1 MVGNRSAVTQQK
13 WIIRT
18 GFQPGD
24 IGDITHLHGVVY
36 AHEYSFG
43 PEFEGYVAAGIAEFV
58 ETFNPD
64 LSRIWLAEAEGRL
77 IGCIAVFGRSD
88 SLAQL
93 RWFITHPDFRG
104 IGLGRQLLSKA
115 MRFCNG
121 CSYKTIYLWTI
132 DNLEAAIHLYQSFG
146 FKKTGDTIHHNWTKT
161 VIQQKYELKKDT

>member
-1 MVGNRSAVTQQK
+1 MSAITQQN
-13 WIIRT
+13 WILRT

-24 IGDITHLHGVVY
+24 IGDIIHLHGVVY
-36 AHEYSFG
+36 AREYSFG

-58 ETFNPD
+58 EMFNPD
-64 LSRIWLAEAEGRL
+64 RSNIWLAESEERL

-88 SLAQL
+88 SLSQL

-115 MRFCNG
+115 LQFCNSCG
-121 CSYKTIYLWTI
+121 YKTIYLWTI

-146 FKKTGDTIHHNWTKT
+146 FKKTGESIQHNWTKA
-161 VIQQKYELKKDT
+161 VVQQKYELQI